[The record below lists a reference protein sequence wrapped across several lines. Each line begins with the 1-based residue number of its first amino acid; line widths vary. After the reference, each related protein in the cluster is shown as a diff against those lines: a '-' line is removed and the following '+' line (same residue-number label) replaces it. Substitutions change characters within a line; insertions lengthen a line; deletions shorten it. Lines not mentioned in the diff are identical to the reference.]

1 MTATKAQELPRVLGG
16 AFLLGETPAEAIRTP
31 EDLTAEERMMGEV
44 AADFV
49 AQEVLPRL
57 EAIEHQEPGVMVGLL
72 KRAGELGLL
81 SADVPEAHGGLGL
94 RKAASSLLA
103 EPFGAA
109 ASFAASHGA
118 HTCIG
123 TLPLVYFGTPEQQA
137 RYLPRLASGEWLA
150 AYALT
155 EAGSGSDALAAKTTA
170 VRTPDGAYRLNG
182 TKLWITNAGFA
193 DLFTVFG
200 KVDGKEFSAFLVER
214 TFPGVSIGPEERKM
228 GIKGSSTRPF
238 HLTDAIVPAAN
249 LLGEVGRGHIIAFTI
264 LNLGRFKLGAGCVG
278 GMKAALKAATEY
290 AASRQQFGK
299 PIASFGLIQQKLAR
313 MAALTFAA
321 ESLLYRT
328 AGLVDQALAGAG
340 TDREAARRALEEVA
354 VECALA
360 KVFCSEA
367 LGVVVDEAVQTF
379 GGYGYSQEYPVER
392 FYRDARINRIFEGT
406 NEINRL
412 LAAGMLL
419 KRAAQGRYPLLPALK
434 AVQEAVLAP
443 PDSPASEDGPLAAEA
458 ERVRQGRQATLLV
471 AGLAFQKYGEQ
482 LAEEQEVLG
491 GLSDLILQLFAAE
504 SAMLRGMRALASGG
518 PKAAAAADLARA
530 AVAEGLATLEA
541 TARRLLPSLAEGD
554 ALRSGAGALRK
565 VLRGFPPDLVALH
578 RRNAAAALGAGGY
591 PLA

>member
-1 MTATKAQELPRVLGG
+1 MTTPTAQEARPVQGG
-16 AFLLGETPAEAIRTP
+16 AFLLAETPAAAIFTP
-31 EDLTAEERMMGEV
+31 EDLTAEERMMGQV

-49 AQEVLPRL
+49 AQEILPRL
-57 EAIEHQEPGVMVGLL
+57 EAIEHQEPGVLVSLL

-81 SADVPEAHGGLGL
+81 AADVPEAHGGLGL
-94 RKAASSLLA
+94 RKGASTLLA

-150 AYALT
+150 SYALT

-170 VRTPDGAYRLNG
+170 VRTPDGGYRLNG

-193 DLFTVFG
+193 DLFTVFA

-214 TFPGVSIGPEERKM
+214 TFPGVSVGPEERKM
-228 GIKGSSTRPF
+228 GIKGSSTRPL
-238 HLTDAIVPAAN
+238 HLTDALVPGAN
-249 LLGEVGRGHIIAFTI
+249 LLGEVGRGHVIAFTI
-264 LNLGRFKLGAGCVG
+264 LNLGRFKLGAGCTG
-278 GMKAALKAATEY
+278 GMKAALKAATAY
-290 AASRQQFGK
+290 AAGRQQFGK
-299 PIASFGLIQQKLAR
+299 PIASFGLIQEKLAR
-313 MAALTFAA
+313 MATLTFAS

-328 AGLVDQALAGAG
+328 AGLVEAALAGAG
-340 TDREAARRALEEVA
+340 ADRESARRALEEVA

-367 LGVVVDEAVQTF
+367 LGTVVDEAVQIF
-379 GGYGYSQEYPVER
+379 GGYGYSQEFPVER

-419 KRAAQGRYPLLPALK
+419 KRAAQGRLPLLPALK

-443 PDSPASEDGPLAAEA
+443 PEPPAPQEGPLGPET
-458 ERVRQGRQATLLV
+458 ERVRQARQATLLI
-471 AGLAFQKYGEQ
+471 AGMAYQKYGER

-491 GLSDLILQLFAAE
+491 GLADLILHLFGAD
-504 SAMLRGMRALASGG
+504 SALLRGLRAVAAGG
-518 PKAAAAADLARA
+518 PKAGVAADLARA
-530 AVAEGLATLEA
+530 AVADGAAAVEA
-541 TARRLLPSLAEGD
+541 TARRLLPTLAEGD
-554 ALRSGAGALRK
+554 GLRSAAAALRK
-565 VLRGFPPDLVALH
+565 VLRALPPDLVALH
-578 RRNAAAALGAGGY
+578 RQGAAATLAAGGY